1 MKANIGMM
9 YPVFAP
15 ISAYTPGSAITY
27 GDGAVIQEAVSANI
41 AWERSDNH
49 FYGDDV
55 ELDNDNGILGYTITF
70 EPSGLS
76 DAARAILLG
85 EVTDSSS
92 GIYEITGDAA
102 PEGGFGYIRVMR
114 AENSNGRVVNTYDGW
129 WFHKVRC
136 GISAEETRTKERQI
150 EWRVPT
156 IEAVGSGVIVD
167 ESEKLKFAKHKNF
180 ATAALAKAWLNGLAN
195 IT

>member
-55 ELDNDNGILGYTITF
+55 ELDNDNGI
-70 EPSGLS
+70 
-76 DAARAILLG
+76 
-85 EVTDSSS
+85 
-92 GIYEITGDAA
+92 
-102 PEGGFGYIRVMR
+102 PEKQL
-114 AENSNGRVVNTYDGW
+114 E
-129 WFHKVRC
+129 K
-136 GISAEETRTKERQI
+136 
-150 EWRVPT
+150 
-156 IEAVGSGVIVD
+156 IEAIDGIRFLGSFDVI
-167 ESEKLKFAKHKNF
+167 EK
-180 ATAALAKAWLNGLAN
+180 
-195 IT
+195 